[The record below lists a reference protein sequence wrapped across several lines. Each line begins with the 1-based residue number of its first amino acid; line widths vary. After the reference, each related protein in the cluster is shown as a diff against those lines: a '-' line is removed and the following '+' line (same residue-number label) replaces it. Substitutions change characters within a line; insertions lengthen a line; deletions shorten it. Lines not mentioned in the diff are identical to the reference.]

1 MSARTA
7 VLKIVRPENGGPRAR
22 RLLEVVASLRGQDGK
37 KFIDGMIER
46 GELLKYGDKKGA
58 RYGLP
63 RVRA

>member
-1 MSARTA
+1 MSVRTKI
-7 VLKIVRPENGGPRAR
+7 LKLVHTDNGGPRAR
-22 RLLEVVASLRGQDGK
+22 RLLEAGASLGGEDGK
-37 KFIDGMIER
+37 RFVDQMIER